1 MVVTDED
8 IMAIQQRSL
17 LKSYRFSLI
26 LIVCMALGC
35 LLGHFW
41 PQCARP
47 IKPLGDLFLRSLFMI
62 IVPMIYFSVASAVS
76 AMSSTMRL
84 IRILACML
92 VVFTITGI
100 IAAAIMTTAVQLYPP
115 ALGFAAEQ
123 TGKLPPVQEM
133 GTFEQVLRAFTT
145 GDFVELLSMRNT
157 LALIVF
163 AVLTG
168 IAASAAGEKAK
179 PFTAFL
185 AAGNAVFMKVVGYV
199 MWLAPMGLFA
209 YSANLIV
216 DFGGKLVESY
226 GRAML
231 LYYPLTFVYFFAAF
245 TGYVFVAGGRT
256 GLKRFWVKIWPPSLT
271 ALATGSSYVTI
282 PANLDAAAQMG
293 VPRDIRETVI
303 PIGATLHMEGSC
315 LAAVLKIAFVCGV
328 YSIDMSSPEMMAKII
343 GVSLLAGMVIS
354 GIPGGGIT
362 GEVLIMVLFGFRPEA
377 FFLMNTIGQLVD
389 PPATMVNAIGDNV
402 SSMLVA
408 RMMGGRDWMKR
419 EGAQA
424 SGATAAPFAAV
435 PAPPLPVESLN

>member
-1 MVVTDED
+1 MG
-8 IMAIQQRSL
+8 
-17 LKSYRFSLI
+17 
-26 LIVCMALGC
+26 LGC
-35 LLGHFW
+35 LLGYLRPDW
-41 PQCARP
+41 ARP

-84 IRILACML
+84 VRILACML
-92 VVFTITGI
+92 AVFTITGI
-100 IAAAIMTTAVQLYPP
+100 IAATIMTTAVQLYPP
-115 ALGFAAEQ
+115 ALGFAAQEA
-123 TGKLPPVQEM
+123 TKLPPAPEF
-133 GTFEQVLRAFTT
+133 GTFEAVLRAFTT
-145 GDFVELLSMRNT
+145 GDFVELLSMKNT

-168 IAASAAGEKAK
+168 IAASAAGEKAR

-185 AAGNAVFMKVVGYV
+185 VAGNAVFMKVVGYV
-199 MWLAPMGLFA
+199 MWLAPIGLGA

-216 DFGGKLVESY
+216 DFGPKLVQSY

-245 TGYVFVAGGRT
+245 TVYVFVAGGKT

-293 VPRDIRETVI
+293 VPKDIRETVI

-328 YSIDMSSPEMMAKII
+328 YHIDMSSPEMMAKVV

-377 FFLMNTIGQLVD
+377 FWLMNTIGQLVD
-389 PPATMVNAIGDNV
+389 PPATLVNAIGDNV

-408 RMMGGRDWMKR
+408 RVMGGRNWMDGR
-419 EGAQA
+419 A
-424 SGATAAPFAAV
+424 GATAAPFAARPHGAV
-435 PAPPLPVESLN
+435 PALPPPVPVESGVWQSEAKTTNDEF